1 MLCLLLIETYRFSV
15 INVQTLRQKKKT
27 EAAIKCEERLCSVSD
42 ISENFPLQE
51 YIHSCKM
58 SYILYHLY

>member
-27 EAAIKCEERLCSVSD
+27 EAAIKCERLCFC
-42 ISENFPLQE
+42 I
-51 YIHSCKM
+51 
-58 SYILYHLY
+58 